1 MRSMGT
7 KNEQAAQWLLN
18 TLVTAVVRGGSNQ
31 PLSEQELDG
40 ALSML
45 QEIAPKDEIEAM
57 LMSQIVTVH
66 ALISSPKFSL
76 CGR

>member
-18 TLVTAVVRGGSNQ
+18 TLVTAVVRGGGNQ